1 MKSMT
6 GYGQATIELADCQV
20 SIEISSVNKKG
31 LEFVLQAPKE
41 WQAFERT
48 AQNIVRQKVD
58 RGRIRLT
65 LSVDTSHNKSTH
77 HLWNM
82 EAMDG
87 ELDNLE
93 QYCQS
98 RNIPFVKSAELV
110 ERLANSCRQE
120 SQLQALQIAEKKLI
134 DGVSDAMENLLA
146 MRKEEGSLLKHDIS
160 NRIGIVISL
169 VEQIK
174 HASEGVA
181 EEWKN
186 RLLKRLLESGL
197 ELDTSD
203 DRVLKEFTI
212 FADKSDIS
220 EEITRI
226 SSHFDQF
233 QECLS
238 SDKPTGR
245 KLEFILQE
253 LGREFNTLGSKSVRP
268 ACSELTINAKVEL
281 EKIREQVL
289 NIE

>member
-48 AQNIVRQKVD
+48 AQNLVRQKVD

-77 HLWNM
+77 NLWNM

-110 ERLANSCRQE
+110 ERLANSCRRE
-120 SQLQALQIAEKKLI
+120 SHLPALQTAEGKLI
-134 DGVSDAMENLLA
+134 DGVLDALENLIS

-160 NRIGIVISL
+160 NRIGMVISL

-186 RLLKRLLESGL
+186 RLLKRLQESGL
-197 ELDTSD
+197 ELDISD

-268 ACSELTINAKVEL
+268 ACSELAINAKVEL

>member
-1 MKSMT
+1 
-6 GYGQATIELADCQV
+6 
-20 SIEISSVNKKG
+20 
-31 LEFVLQAPKE
+31 
-41 WQAFERT
+41 
-48 AQNIVRQKVD
+48 
-58 RGRIRLT
+58 
-65 LSVDTSHNKSTH
+65 
-77 HLWNM
+77 
-82 EAMDG
+82 
-87 ELDNLE
+87 
-93 QYCQS
+93 
-98 RNIPFVKSAELV
+98 
-110 ERLANSCRQE
+110 
-120 SQLQALQIAEKKLI
+120 
-134 DGVSDAMENLLA
+134 
-146 MRKEEGSLLKHDIS
+146 MRKEEGSLLKQDIS

-186 RLLKRLLESGL
+186 RLLKRLKESGL
-197 ELDTSD
+197 ELDASD

-268 ACSELTINAKVEL
+268 ICSELAINAKVEL